1 MEQFNDVI
9 NRLGYTS
16 DDDEV
21 EGMLKDVSDDT
32 NTSTTSDDHKNV
44 LPHHSS
50 SSWLY
55 RLKYALQHHLRG
67 LILTVLVCTTA
78 SACGFYA
85 FQSYAAD
92 VISLLTS
99 RSLQYVQVHY
109 LPYVGLMKLLGTIV
123 ALVLI
128 DGRRNN
134 NKVGGRRRL
143 LLTSILGIALAEGV
157 LAALLQVVDSS
168 DDINIPESI
177 PVILFYLVI
186 FFWSIG
192 LGPILLMAANEY
204 MPTYTRGVA
213 NSVAL
218 TFTSVFEILYQQT
231 FELMLY
237 ESPTPSLPF
246 YIYSITCIVVFI
258 VLLRLLPETK
268 GLSLEDSSTTIGK
281 AAAREGHHVVYD
293 REIPLELRVLSM
305 TRKTTGEGNPPPPPV
320 DVGTLEA
327 IRCKVMI
334 LGENEGSFKHC
345 RVELTSEND
354 IFFHYTHSLDEMQ
367 FSNTT
372 NNTNDISDD
381 VGVVGDIQEEQKL
394 MIEFNEYV
402 NVFIKMC
409 NSCIAGNTTTTTD
422 AAAITIIPAEP
433 HAFLG
438 VLVMARD
445 GTARLGLCTEY
456 GVTTTLGGEVDDSTY
471 NRYKFIELL
480 SAEFIASPDTV
491 IRQHIT
497 YRSSAIPKV
506 YPTLWWIIGITR

>member
-1 MEQFNDVI
+1 MDTRFTLFYTIIDIYFLPESPRWLVTAACGTRPDVRVRRMEQFNDVI
-9 NRLGYTS
+9 NRLGYTT

-32 NTSTTSDDHKNV
+32 NTSTTSDDNKNV

-50 SSWLY
+50 SSTWLY

-123 ALVLI
+123 ALILI
-128 DGRRNN
+128 DGRRSN

-143 LLTSILGIALAEGV
+143 LLTSIFGIALAEGV
-157 LAALLQVVDSS
+157 LAALLQIVDSS
-168 DDINIPESI
+168 DIHIPESI

-237 ESPTPSLPF
+237 EGPTPSLPF
-246 YIYSITCIVVFI
+246 YIYSITCVVVFI
-258 VLLRLLPETK
+258 VLLKLLPETK

-281 AAAREGHHVVYD
+281 AAARGNSSTDDNKMIQRDDDDDGDGGGGMMVSPTSNGM
-293 REIPLELRVLSM
+293 I
-305 TRKTTGEGNPPPPPV
+305 TRKGNDKHTTLSSRSSSSSNE
-320 DVGTLEA
+320 DYVG
-327 IRCKVMI
+327 
-334 LGENEGSFKHC
+334 
-345 RVELTSEND
+345 
-354 IFFHYTHSLDEMQ
+354 
-367 FSNTT
+367 
-372 NNTNDISDD
+372 NNTKNNKYTTLPTTDDDITP
-381 VGVVGDIQEEQKL
+381 
-394 MIEFNEYV
+394 
-402 NVFIKMC
+402 
-409 NSCIAGNTTTTTD
+409 TTTTTT
-422 AAAITIIPAEP
+422 AAAAAAAASNSYAE
-433 HAFLG
+433 
-438 VLVMARD
+438 
-445 GTARLGLCTEY
+445 
-456 GVTTTLGGEVDDSTY
+456 
-471 NRYKFIELL
+471 
-480 SAEFIASPDTV
+480 
-491 IRQHIT
+491 
-497 YRSSAIPKV
+497 
-506 YPTLWWIIGITR
+506 

>member
-1 MEQFNDVI
+1 MHRVFGRIQHYCFYLVCCHNSLAITDWCCCLSWCNTTIIDVMMIPTIPHLSHLYKYRYFLPESPRWLVTVACNTRPDVRARRMEQFNDVI

-281 AAAREGHHVVYD
+281 AAARGD
-293 REIPLELRVLSM
+293 SS
-305 TRKTTGEGNPPPPPV
+305 TDDNK
-320 DVGTLEA
+320 
-327 IRCKVMI
+327 MI
-334 LGENEGSFKHC
+334 QH
-345 RVELTSEND
+345 
-354 IFFHYTHSLDEMQ
+354 
-367 FSNTT
+367 
-372 NNTNDISDD
+372 DD
-381 VGVVGDIQEEQKL
+381 
-394 MIEFNEYV
+394 
-402 NVFIKMC
+402 
-409 NSCIAGNTTTTTD
+409 
-422 AAAITIIPAEP
+422 
-433 HAFLG
+433 
-438 VLVMARD
+438 
-445 GTARLGLCTEY
+445 
-456 GVTTTLGGEVDDSTY
+456 DD
-471 NRYKFIELL
+471 
-480 SAEFIASPDTV
+480 
-491 IRQHIT
+491 
-497 YRSSAIPKV
+497 
-506 YPTLWWIIGITR
+506 